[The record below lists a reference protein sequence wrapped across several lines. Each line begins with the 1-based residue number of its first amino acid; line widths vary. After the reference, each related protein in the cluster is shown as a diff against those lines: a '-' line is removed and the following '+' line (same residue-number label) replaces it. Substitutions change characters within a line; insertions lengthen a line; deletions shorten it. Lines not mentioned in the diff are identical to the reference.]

1 MNYKKKYP
9 KINRKTEF
17 IEASYIEKNYMK
29 GDKAVIPV
37 QLENAESL
45 YMKYDYKKIRLSESV
60 CNYIEKIANMI
71 DLDVDIIIEIH
82 CPEIEN
88 DKQKEMIKSIKNNY
102 RLEIE
107 DLYNSQKEENK
118 KSIILLLV
126 GIILLALNLLV
137 DQFLQNSIISNFICV
152 VWWVA
157 IWDMIELQTLDKSES
172 KTKQMKY
179 QQLHDAEIMFVFPNN
194 Q

>member
-17 IEASYIEKNYMK
+17 IEASYVEKNYMK